1 MGCKWG
7 RDILFGETNEI
18 IKAQSLKKNNNKK
31 KQNGL
36 YSNNNPTIEENNNT
50 INNISDKSYFYY
62 SKENNNQY
70 NNKEPELN
78 LLNKNDEESP
88 TINNI
93 NGSQRSS
100 LNMPLSTEISKK
112 NDYPQKIISLINEIR
127 SNPLLYS
134 KQVEDSIKNIEIGK
148 DNQIIYHNIVK
159 VALHRGEQAFR
170 EAINILRNTEPMQPL
185 RYNPQLC
192 IPLPENEIELKN
204 QNFLKE
210 QVDNIKQRNTIIEIY
225 FKDLIKIPE
234 VSVLLM
240 IVDDNSKNISKK
252 RETLLNKDFRYIG
265 VNSKFIGKHF
275 VAHFSFS
282 R

>member
-1 MGCKWG
+1 MGCKCG

-36 YSNNNPTIEENNNT
+36 YNNNNPTIEENTNT
-50 INNISDKSYFYY
+50 INNISDKSYCYY

>member
-1 MGCKWG
+1 MGCKCG

-31 KQNGL
+31 NQNGL

-50 INNISDKSYFYY
+50 IKNISDKSYCYY

-265 VNSKFIGKHF
+265 VMVKSQKF
-275 VAHFSFS
+275 
-282 R
+282 